1 MRKTILLIL
10 LFGLVFHSS
19 AFAQETITIG
29 SGNFAEPQILAE
41 AVKILIEENTDLEVS
56 HVRNFSG
63 SSLIH
68 SAFLAGD
75 IDFYVSYT
83 GTQFT
88 GILGMEVTQEWK
100 DPKKIEDYVQE
111 QFYDRFDATWFDT
124 FGFNNTYAVA
134 VSRDFAEKRNIT
146 QISDLSEYASEMT
159 IAMDNTFRE
168 RVGDGFDDFLQVYN
182 LDFKRPVSMDY
193 GLMYRAVG
201 SGEVDA
207 AIAYSTDGRIAAL
220 DLVIIEDD
228 RHFFPPYDGALV
240 ARNAVLDAYPEIREV
255 IQPLIG
261 QISNEVIQRY
271 NQLVDVDYKDAA
283 DAARQ
288 MIDEIIS

>member
-10 LFGLVFHSS
+10 LFGLAFYSS
-19 AFAQETITIG
+19 VFAQETITIG

-100 DPKKIEDYVQE
+100 DPKKVEDYVQE

-168 RVGDGFDDFLQVYN
+168 RVGDGFNDFLQVYN

-201 SGEVDA
+201 SGDVDA

>member
-10 LFGLVFHSS
+10 LFGLAFHSS
-19 AFAQETITIG
+19 VFAQETITIG

-100 DPKKIEDYVQE
+100 DPKKVEDYVQE

-201 SGEVDA
+201 SGDVDA